1 MTSTRAGELLLSPE
15 ARRPSD
21 DANVVGNSVILGH
34 YGGNFGSETSRVNE
48 APTSLGSAERK
59 RLALDLQD
67 TVIQMVVGNL
77 LRYQAILTLL
87 DRGETA
93 EATRLLRQSVRT
105 QRAVLADL
113 RRLMTRIS
121 PDAA

>member
-1 MTSTRAGELLLSPE
+1 VDE
-15 ARRPSD
+15 A
-21 DANVVGNSVILGH
+21 AV
-34 YGGNFGSETSRVNE
+34 
-48 APTSLGSAERK
+48 SLGSAERR

-87 DRGETA
+87 DRGESA